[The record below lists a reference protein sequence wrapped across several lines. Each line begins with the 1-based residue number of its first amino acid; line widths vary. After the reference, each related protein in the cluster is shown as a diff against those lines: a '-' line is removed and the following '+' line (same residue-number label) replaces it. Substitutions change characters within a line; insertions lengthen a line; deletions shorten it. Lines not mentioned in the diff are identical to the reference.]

1 MKCLL
6 NRKGMT
12 MVSVIIGFAIL
23 MTGSVLFYKA
33 IDLSIKLTDRADKE
47 RTLVENSI
55 ENYYL
60 NRDTNVD
67 ENKTAELDFGDFKI
81 KSKVYSFKDSK
92 YQFNYFS
99 GN

>member
-33 IDLSIKLTDRADKE
+33 IDLSIKLADRADKE
-47 RTLVENSI
+47 RTFVENSI
-55 ENYYL
+55 ESYYL
-60 NRDTNVD
+60 NRDTDVD
-67 ENKTAELDFGDFKI
+67 ESKTAELDFGDFKI
-81 KSKVYSFKDSK
+81 KSNIYSFKDSK
-92 YQFNYFS
+92 YQFNYFFRK
-99 GN
+99 